1 MIPRTKF
8 GDCSNPDCNET
19 NTNCVKVGRNLYCLK
34 CRKKQKAKDQITKQS
49 RQAISRKLYK
59 TQTESG
65 NTPIAER
72 TFLIQDLDASYSKY
86 VRKKEAT
93 PQGTTTCFTCGAMDS
108 WTKMDCGHFI
118 SRSNMYLRWDLRNLR
133 PQCKNCN
140 QYKSGNL
147 DKFAENLELE
157 MPGIVSSLMED
168 SKIVQ
173 KWTKDE
179 LKQMLIDI
187 YAKIKITD
195 IKFNTK

>member
-1 MIPRTKF
+1 
-8 GDCSNPDCNET
+8 
-19 NTNCVKVGRNLYCLK
+19 
-34 CRKKQKAKDQITKQS
+34 
-49 RQAISRKLYK
+49 
-59 TQTESG
+59 
-65 NTPIAER
+65 
-72 TFLIQDLDASYSKY
+72 
-86 VRKKEAT
+86 
-93 PQGTTTCFTCGAMDS
+93 MDS
-108 WTKMDCGHFI
+108 WSKMDCGHFI